1 MLRLNLADFSAP
13 EQNVKKPVFNCRALT
28 ADKARLHGLDLRK
41 ENCWPSQKSNTD
53 T

>member
-1 MLRLNLADFSAP
+1 MLRLNLAAVGAP
-13 EQNVKKPVFNCRALT
+13 EQNVKEPAFKCRALT
-28 ADKARLHGLDLRK
+28 ADKARLHGLDLWK